1 MATPTTDDALLPV
14 TGDLATVADR
24 LASFPSTAGVQLA
37 SYTAGEWH
45 SAASGFADVTAGAL
59 LGDRTRFRPGS
70 ITKLLTATLVMQCVD
85 DGLVALDDD
94 AGALL
99 GLRLPAGVR
108 VGHLVSHS
116 SGIDAGDLF
125 VATEGDDEIES
136 YGRLIDGT
144 GALFEPG
151 ALFSYNNAGFVLA
164 GMLVQRL
171 RDATFEEV
179 ARSRV
184 FTPVGMESSDFVAG
198 GELVGRGAFD
208 PSGDPQYAI
217 GHLAL
222 PGELVRVP
230 DQAVIDDPVCSRSLA
245 PAGGTLVSTA
255 TDLVRFA
262 ASHLAPAA
270 TGAADLPP
278 VLSPASAALMRAL
291 HARAPGGVTKMV
303 GVGLGWQIWRHG
315 DRTIGRIG
323 GANPGQSGLVAVDPV
338 AGTALA
344 ALTNSDQ
351 GVNLV
356 TGLLDGFGPAAVKDD
371 DDPPADLSVYCGTY
385 ESHAMAFA
393 VDIDAGALGVQLV
406 EAADM
411 RIGATQMSTVSS
423 AFGHT
428 DLEAIAMTRF
438 PLTAIDRTTFSS
450 PMGPIAFV
458 RESPS
463 DEGPRWMRWRMRV
476 LRRR

>member
-1 MATPTTDDALLPV
+1 
-14 TGDLATVADR
+14 
-24 LASFPSTAGVQLA
+24 
-37 SYTAGEWH
+37 
-45 SAASGFADVTAGAL
+45 
-59 LGDRTRFRPGS
+59 
-70 ITKLLTATLVMQCVD
+70 
-85 DGLVALDDD
+85 
-94 AGALL
+94 
-99 GLRLPAGVR
+99 

-136 YGRLIDGT
+136 YGRLIDGA

-151 ALFSYNNAGFVLA
+151 VLFSYNNAGFVLA
-164 GMLVQRL
+164 GMVVQRL
-171 RDATFEEV
+171 RDETFEDV

-184 FTPVGMESSDFVAG
+184 FTPLGMASSDFVAG
-198 GELVGRGAFD
+198 GELVARGAFD
-208 PSGDPQYAI
+208 PSGDPPYAI

-222 PGELVRVP
+222 PGELVR
-230 DQAVIDDPVCSRSLA
+230 VIDDPVCSRSLA
-245 PAGGTLVSTA
+245 PAGGTFVSTA

-262 ASHLAPAA
+262 ASHLAAAA
-270 TGAADLPP
+270 TGPADLPP
-278 VLSPASAALMRAL
+278 VVSPASAALMRDL
-291 HARAPGGVTKMV
+291 HARAPGGVTKMA

-315 DRTIGRIG
+315 ERMIARIG
-323 GANPGQSGLVAVDPV
+323 GANPGQSGLVAVDPA

-371 DDPPADLSVYCGTY
+371 DDPPDDLSVYCGTY
-385 ESHAMAFA
+385 GSHAMAFA
-393 VDIDAGALGVQLV
+393 VDLDGGALGVQLV
-406 EAADM
+406 EAADL

-428 DLEAIAMTRF
+428 DLEAIAKMRF

-463 DEGPRWMRWRMRV
+463 DERPRWMRWRMRV